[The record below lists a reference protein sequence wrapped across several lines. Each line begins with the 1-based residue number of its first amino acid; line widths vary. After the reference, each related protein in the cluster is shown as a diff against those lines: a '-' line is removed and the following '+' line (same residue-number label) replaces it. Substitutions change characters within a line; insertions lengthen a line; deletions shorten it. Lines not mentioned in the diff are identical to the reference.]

1 MDGRDG
7 INAVYEDEHACAED
21 HDGSRPSALVDHAA
35 EDGREEQGTEGRQ
48 AGESARDVFRD
59 AVFGHH
65 QFGGKLLEGEHAGI
79 EEHTEQGDE
88 PEAWIADHG
97 YDILERELLVV
108 ARRGVDEY
116 LAVQLAVHEGEA
128 EERDEA
134 SEQQDGTD
142 EERGVQLP
150 CLGHGDGHGV
160 GRLHGGVI
168 RPGIVHRIDKNT
180 SGLLVVA
187 KNDAAHLSL
196 SKQIAEKSCRRTYLA
211 LLEGNLKDDRG
222 VISTYIGRNPND
234 RVKMAVVDAAHGK
247 YAVTEYEVIGRSLGY
262 TFCRFVLQTG
272 RTHQIR
278 VHAKHIG
285 HPIVGDDVYG
295 RKKREF
301 GLNGQLLHACR
312 LELTHPSTGERMT
325 FEAPLPDYFVAVLKK
340 LKFDGFC

>member
-1 MDGRDG
+1 METRHFIAEEPCPRADVCLCNLLEGFTRSAVKKLFEADGVK
-7 INAVYEDEHACAED
+7 INGRAAKPSQAVAVGDEIEAVLPDVKAAEAKPEDIPIDIVYEDGDIA
-21 HDGSRPSALVDHAA
+21 VINKQ
-35 EDGREEQGTEGRQ
+35 QGLT
-48 AGESARDVFRD
+48 V
-59 AVFGHH
+59 
-65 QFGGKLLEGEHAGI
+65 HAGN
-79 EEHTEQGDE
+79 GN
-88 PEAWIADHG
+88 
-97 YDILERELLVV
+97 L
-108 ARRGVDEY
+108 
-116 LAVQLAVHEGEA
+116 
-128 EERDEA
+128 
-134 SEQQDGTD
+134 DGTL
-142 EERGVQLP
+142 VNAL
-150 CLGHGDGHGV
+150 LY
-160 GRLHGGVI
+160 RLDNLSGIGGVI

-222 VISTYIGRNPND
+222 VISTYIGRNLSD

-278 VHAKHIG
+278 VHAKYIG

-340 LKFDGFC
+340 LAFDGFC

>member
-1 MDGRDG
+1 METRHFIAEEPCPRADVCLCNLLEGFTRSAVKKLFEADGVK
-7 INAVYEDEHACAED
+7 INGRAAKPSQAVAVGDEIEAVLPDVKAAEAKPEDIPIDIVYEDGDIA
-21 HDGSRPSALVDHAA
+21 VINKQ
-35 EDGREEQGTEGRQ
+35 QGLT
-48 AGESARDVFRD
+48 V
-59 AVFGHH
+59 
-65 QFGGKLLEGEHAGI
+65 HAGN
-79 EEHTEQGDE
+79 GN
-88 PEAWIADHG
+88 
-97 YDILERELLVV
+97 L
-108 ARRGVDEY
+108 
-116 LAVQLAVHEGEA
+116 
-128 EERDEA
+128 
-134 SEQQDGTD
+134 DGTL
-142 EERGVQLP
+142 VNAL
-150 CLGHGDGHGV
+150 LY
-160 GRLHGGVI
+160 RLDNLSGIGGVI

-247 YAVTEYEVIGRSLGY
+247 YAVTEYEVIGRSSGY

-278 VHAKHIG
+278 VHAKYIG

-340 LKFDGFC
+340 LAFDGFC

>member
-1 MDGRDG
+1 MEKRRFIARESCPRADVYLSNQLEGVTRSAVKKLFTEDGVT
-7 INAVYEDEHACAED
+7 INGKTAKPSQAVSVGDEIEAVLPDVREAEAKPEDIPIDIVYEDADIA
-21 HDGSRPSALVDHAA
+21 VINKQ
-35 EDGREEQGTEGRQ
+35 QGLT
-48 AGESARDVFRD
+48 V
-59 AVFGHH
+59 
-65 QFGGKLLEGEHAGI
+65 HAGN
-79 EEHTEQGDE
+79 GN
-88 PEAWIADHG
+88 
-97 YDILERELLVV
+97 L
-108 ARRGVDEY
+108 
-116 LAVQLAVHEGEA
+116 
-128 EERDEA
+128 
-134 SEQQDGTD
+134 DGTL
-142 EERGVQLP
+142 VNAL
-150 CLGHGDGHGV
+150 LF
-160 GRLHGGVI
+160 RLDNLSGIGGVI

-247 YAVTEYEVIGRSLGY
+247 YAVTEYGVIGRSLGY